1 MSSDLWRFFLENDVD
16 GFRQHLAHATYS
28 STAPKI
34 PGGFA
39 GGSIFKVG
47 SPGVLATSLKVPF
60 KSRKSA
66 GNAHTGRAGGV
77 NLTRGDINAKD
88 AFGRTLLHHAASQAG
103 DGARDFAKV
112 LLELPYLD
120 LYAQDAESGWTAL
133 HRALYYGN
141 ISTAQALMQRDV
153 RDAIDYTTTAS
164 HTNAGGLVKIKDNE
178 GNSPFEVFGLSIAP
192 RVIQSEEATL
202 GSGNGDGENSVD
214 LNDDGEDEK
223 RQYLVPPSVDIN
235 GDEVFVFG
243 SNKNITLGTGDE
255 DDRHYPERLYLER
268 PEHLVKRLHH
278 DYLVQRQKYAVVE
291 DLSSSVQ
298 SLGHASQLP
307 AHIVHK
313 PIVIQ
318 DVAMSKLH
326 TAVLT
331 TDPIA
336 NLYICGFGPGGRL
349 GTGDE
354 STCFSYMCI
363 LGGGL
368 ARRRVSNI
376 ALGQDH
382 CIAICSQGEVF
393 TWGSN
398 RCGQL
403 GYALPEVLSTEAP
416 MQLLPRQ
423 LYGYVKK
430 ELVVGAAASAT
441 HSAIFTA
448 NALYTFGKNE
458 GQLGLTDADARSLE
472 IQPTPRRIA
481 PTVLQAGIRSV
492 SAIDRATTVLLE
504 SHEVVVF
511 THYGWTKV
519 TFQLQGFT
527 NYFISDTI
535 ATRYNEQGNVIHKIT
550 SGGHTIAAMSTFGEV
565 FTIEVPKVAG
575 SVPVNVSTTNPTKA
589 RNALPQPA
597 RVWSIRKAHM
607 SAVDIAVGQ
616 DGSIILCTS
625 SGSVWRKEK
634 RANIKSVRLQGT
646 AKAKD
651 YKFVRVSN
659 LTRAVAVRSNAFG
672 AFAAVRKDSEVTRQ
686 QVAVQPM
693 SMWSDLFPLLC
704 FCKYGESPIDDESSE
719 APQLRFWTST
729 SRIHSPADVKR
740 AIVSRVKAEGDVLQ
754 MCQRHEPL
762 SDSPY
767 NVWIASTV
775 TEVRIPVHAFV
786 LMGRSRVL
794 RAALAEFQ
802 QSYFYG
808 IPDVLNIEYGAD
820 GQIQILFQGADFLTL
835 ANLVLYLY
843 TDEVID
849 VWHYTSKALQSAPRY
864 RAVRVELMKIASAL
878 ELSQLERAARLMVD
892 PPKSLCQ
899 DFELAFM
906 DSDLLSDADVL
917 IELSNDDEQ
926 YAHSALLCARC
937 PFFDGLFNGRA
948 GGMWMSSRRAPA
960 EDGADVMKVD
970 LKHVDINVFQLV
982 MRHIYADTG
991 VELFDDI
998 VTQTFEDFAEL
1009 VLEVM
1014 SVANELM
1021 IDRLAE
1027 ICQHVLGKFV
1037 TVRNVCWLLN
1047 VIAECTVNE
1056 FKHAALEY
1064 ICLNLETMLEQ
1075 RLLDELDPEILA
1087 ELDEIVQQNQLAYM
1101 PFARSQRAHDELIE
1115 RYPGLPELIDQGRER
1130 RIDSMRLRSRLV
1142 DDEFKV
1148 DGKNKFRVGSYE
1160 KDATSPSL
1168 RSRAS
1173 AGSRGESSPRSSPM
1187 IRATDTRDDLPFEMD
1202 EDRVAQTTNSST
1214 TSSPN
1219 IRARPDVEGSQVSP
1233 SFKSHSELGQSYGTD
1248 VASSIPRSANLGD
1261 PALDIARSTDHRTPW
1276 QSSPIASKKV
1286 DLRDI
1291 MDSTSASRV
1300 SNITQSLKSSG
1311 AGPLRSSQKMSQKER
1326 KKQQQQMKDLSSPV
1340 DPPAETIAAG
1350 STQQTSRPSP
1360 WQNVAQQR
1368 KSSSSIVSSMK
1379 ARTEQ
1384 ARTSSPSR
1392 PSMTMRQTVAGAPS
1406 SGSPTPKQTRSTSTP
1421 TMAASSK
1428 ATQPVIQSVRH
1439 TPTPIR
1445 PSALDAHT
1453 SMSDILA
1460 QQLGEKTAVK
1470 EAAAKR
1476 SLQEIQQEQEF
1487 QAWWDGESQRVQEEE
1502 AVASATTRTT
1512 TSRPGRARRG
1522 RGSGQRSSGQ
1532 SGADA
1537 KPRPSRDNVTSQPP
1551 TQQHEQTNRRVPGSA
1566 SRGQP
1571 RGRGR
1576 GRGRGPS

>member
-1 MSSDLWRFFLENDVD
+1 MSSDLWRFFLHNDVD

-28 STAPKI
+28 STAPKT
-34 PGGFA
+34 PSGFA
-39 GGSIFKVG
+39 GGSTFKVG
-47 SPGVLATSLKVPF
+47 SPGVLATSPKVPF

-66 GNAHTGRAGGV
+66 DNAHTGRAGTI
-77 NLTRGDINAKD
+77 NLTRSDINAKD

-103 DGARDFAKV
+103 DGAHDFVKV
-112 LLELPYLD
+112 LIELPYLD

-192 RVIQSEEATL
+192 RVLQSEEATL
-202 GSGNGDGENSVD
+202 GAGSGDGENSID

-223 RQYLVPPSVDIN
+223 RHTLVPPSVDVN

-243 SNKNITLGTGDE
+243 SNKNLTLGTGDE
-255 DDRHYPERLYLER
+255 DDRHYPERLYLHR
-268 PEHLVKRLHH
+268 PEHLLERLHQ
-278 DYLVQRQKYAVVE
+278 DRLVQRQKSAVVE

-307 AHIVHK
+307 ALIVHK

-354 STCFSYMCI
+354 STCFSYKCI

-368 ARRRVSNI
+368 ARRRVSTI

-382 CIAICSQGEVF
+382 SIAICCQGEVF

-398 RCGQL
+398 RYGQL
-403 GYALPEVLSTEAP
+403 GYALPEVSSTEAP

-430 ELVVGAAASAT
+430 ELVVGAAASAI

-472 IQPTPRRIA
+472 VQATPRRIA
-481 PTVLQAGIRSV
+481 PTVLQAGIRRV

-535 ATRYNEQGNVIHKIT
+535 ATRYNEQGNVIQKIT

-575 SVPVNVSTTNPTKA
+575 SVPANVSTTNPTKA
-589 RNALPQPA
+589 RNALPHPS

-607 SAVDIAVGQ
+607 SAIDIAVGQ

-634 RANIKSVRLQGT
+634 RANIRSVHLQGS

-659 LTRAVAVRSNAFG
+659 LTRAIAVRSNAFG
-672 AFAAVRKDSEVTRQ
+672 AFAAVRKDSEVTREQ
-686 QVAVQPM
+686 IAVQPN

-704 FCKYGESPIDDESSE
+704 FHKYGESPADDESSDS
-719 APQLRFWTST
+719 PRLRFWTST
-729 SRIHSPADVKR
+729 SHSHSPSNVKR
-740 AIVSRVKAEGDVLQ
+740 AVVNQPHPEKDLLQ
-754 MCQRHEPL
+754 IYQRLEPL
-762 SDSPY
+762 SNSPF
-767 NVWIASTV
+767 NVWITSNV
-775 TEVRIPVHAFV
+775 TEVRIPVHAFI

-794 RAALAEFQ
+794 RAALAEFH

-808 IPDVLNIEYGAD
+808 IPDVLDIEYGAD
-820 GQIQILFQGADFLTL
+820 GQIQIHFQGADFLTL
-835 ANLVLYLY
+835 ANLVFYLY
-843 TDEVID
+843 SDELID
-849 VWHYTSKALQSAPRY
+849 VWHYTSQALQSAARY

-878 ELSQLERAARLMVD
+878 ELRQLERAARLMID

-899 DFELAFM
+899 DLELAFM
-906 DSDLLSDADVL
+906 DSDLLNDADIL

-926 YAHSALLCARC
+926 YAHSVLLCARC

-948 GGMWMSSRRAPA
+948 GGMWMSSRRGPS
-960 EDGADVMKVD
+960 EDGSDVIRVD
-970 LKHVDINVFQLV
+970 LKHVNIQVFQLV

-998 VTQTFEDFAEL
+998 VTKTFEDFAEL
-1009 VLEVM
+1009 VLEVLA
-1014 SVANELM
+1014 VANELM

-1027 ICQHVLGKFV
+1027 VCQYVLGKFV
-1037 TVRNVCWLLN
+1037 TVKNICWLLN
-1047 VIAECTVNE
+1047 VIGDCSINE

-1075 RLLDELDPEILA
+1075 RVLEELDPEILA
-1087 ELDEIVQQNQLAYM
+1087 ELDEVVQQNQLAYM

-1130 RIDSMRLRSRLV
+1130 RTDSMRLRSRLV
-1142 DDEFKV
+1142 DDEFKIH
-1148 DGKNKFRVGSYE
+1148 GKTKFRVGSYE
-1160 KDATSPSL
+1160 KDATSPRL
-1168 RSRAS
+1168 PSRAS
-1173 AGSRGESSPRSSPM
+1173 AGSHGEPSPRSSPIIM
-1187 IRATDTRDDLPFEMD
+1187 AKDTRDDLPFEMD
-1202 EDRVAQTTNSST
+1202 EDRVAQTTTSSA
-1214 TSSPN
+1214 TSSPS
-1219 IRARPDVEGSQVSP
+1219 IRARPDVEESQVTS
-1233 SFKSHSELGQSYGTD
+1233 SLRRQSEPGQSYGTD
-1248 VASSIPRSANLGD
+1248 AASSVPRSANLGE
-1261 PALDIARSTDHRTPW
+1261 PALDIAESIDPRTPW

-1286 DLRDI
+1286 DLKDI
-1291 MDSTSASRV
+1291 MDSASTSRV
-1300 SNITQSLKSSG
+1300 SNITQSLKSAV
-1311 AGPLRSSQKMSQKER
+1311 AGPHRSIQKMSQKDR
-1326 KKQQQQMKDLSSPV
+1326 KKQQHQMKDLSSAV
-1340 DPPAETIAAG
+1340 DPPAEMNAA
-1350 STQQTSRPSP
+1350 SSNQQNPRPSP
-1360 WQNVAQQR
+1360 WQSAGQQ
-1368 KSSSSIVSSMK
+1368 KKPSSPIVSSVK
-1379 ARTEQ
+1379 VRTEQ
-1384 ARTSSPSR
+1384 ARTNSPSR
-1392 PSMTMRQTVAGAPS
+1392 PAMTMRQTVAGAPS
-1406 SGSPTPKQTRSTSTP
+1406 ASNRMPNQIRSTSTP
-1421 TMAASSK
+1421 TVATPSK
-1428 ATQPVIQSVRH
+1428 GAQPIIQSVRH
-1439 TPTPIR
+1439 TTTPIH
-1445 PSALDAHT
+1445 PSAVDAHT

-1502 AVASATTRTT
+1502 AMASSTTKATS
-1512 TSRPGRARRG
+1512 SRPGRARRG
-1522 RGSGQRSSGQ
+1522 RGGGQRGGNQ
-1532 SGADA
+1532 GGAES
-1537 KPRPSRDNVTSQPP
+1537 KSRPSGDNVTSQSP
-1551 TQQHEQTNRRVPGSA
+1551 TEQHEQSNRRVSGA
-1566 SRGQP
+1566 TSRGQA

-1576 GRGRGPS
+1576 GRGRAPQ